1 MSRVLGLLCL
11 EGGLDDPPGHLP
23 ETVSGDSDS
32 KVVTVTCQLDIQRSQ
47 IHPGWKTWSTLEDFL
62 SLGDFFVKL
71 FKIWLQ

>member
-47 IHPGWKTWSTLEDFL
+47 IYPSSIILLLKVSCFTVCMSD
-62 SLGDFFVKL
+62 S
-71 FKIWLQ
+71 